1 MRRVVSAALTAV
13 LVGALWS
20 GVAAAAPGSDLASAF
35 AMRTF
40 GRVPSDVVG
49 FSSTGDRG
57 LRGMA
62 FRATVPVTLPPL
74 ARIALPPVPQLSL
87 AYGHSFDLH
96 DYDGRFAP
104 ASPGPIASS
113 AVAPPARFSLT
124 EPALRLA
131 TYRSYLGGAQI
142 DAAPAFSSSLRDS
155 STAYSTSTRI
165 GPLTLSGST
174 VSADVAELSARDD
187 RLQTTSL
194 LKTRGGHVN
203 FNVGSNYERLSTEAV
218 PTFQYRPS
226 AANGFSKSSLGDVP
240 GLSAAE
246 LAGGYNDVT
255 ARGIDAGL
263 AVPLTRNLTLG
274 MQYGTQRYTGAVN
287 AQDFTPNFDTSKYS
301 YVGNLTFALPRSSS
315 AIVVSARQYRF
326 QDNLIPANSTSQT
339 RADVNFTVKF

>member
-1 MRRVVSAALTAV
+1 MRRFVSAALTVV

-20 GVAAAAPGSDLASAF
+20 GVVVAAPGSDLAAAF
-35 AMRTF
+35 ALRTF
-40 GRVPSDVVG
+40 GRLPADAPG
-49 FSSTGDRG
+49 FSSTADRA

-74 ARIALPPVPQLSL
+74 ARIAVPAMPQLSL
-87 AYGHSFDLH
+87 AYDRSFDLH

-104 ASPGPIASS
+104 TSPGPIASA
-113 AVAPPARFSLT
+113 AVTPSQFSLSA
-124 EPALRLA
+124 PALRLA
-131 TYRSYLGGAQI
+131 TYQAYVASAQT

-165 GPLTLSGST
+165 GTLSLSGSSA
-174 VSADVAELSARDD
+174 SADVAELSARDD
-187 RLQTTSL
+187 RLQTSSSL
-194 LKTRGGHVN
+194 KAAGGRVN
-203 FNVGSNYERLSTEAV
+203 FNVGSTYERLSTEAV
-218 PTFQYRPS
+218 PTFRYRPS
-226 AANGFSKSSLGDVP
+226 VGNGLAKSSLGDVP

-255 ARGIDAGL
+255 ARGIDAGV

>member
-1 MRRVVSAALTAV
+1 MRRVVSTALIAV

-20 GVAAAAPGSDLASAF
+20 AVAAAAPGYDLASAF

-40 GRVPSDVVG
+40 GRLPSEAAG
-49 FSSTGDRG
+49 FSSTGDRS

-74 ARIALPPVPQLSL
+74 ARIALPPLPQLSL
-87 AYGHSFDLH
+87 AYDRSFDLH
-96 DYDGRFAP
+96 DYDGSFAP

-113 AVAPPARFSLT
+113 VAAPPSRFSLT
-124 EPALRLA
+124 APTLRFA
-131 TYRSYLGGAQI
+131 TYRSYLAGRQT

-155 STAYSTSTRI
+155 STAYSTSTRV
-165 GPLTLSGST
+165 GPLTLSGSSI
-174 VSADVAELSARDD
+174 SADVAELSARDD
-187 RLQTTSL
+187 RLQTSSS
-194 LKTRGGHVN
+194 LKTKGGHVN
-203 FNVGSNYERLSTEAV
+203 FNVGSDYERLSTEAV
-218 PTFQYRPS
+218 PTFRYRPS
-226 AANGFSKSSLGDVP
+226 ATNGLSKSSLGDVP

-255 ARGIDAGL
+255 SRGIDAGL
-263 AVPLTRNLTLG
+263 AVPLTRDLTLG

-287 AQDFTPNFDTSKYS
+287 AQNFTPNFDTSKYS
-301 YVGNLTFALPRSSS
+301 YIGNLTFALPRSSS